1 MVIDSNCVYEPG
13 IPPGVTV
20 NKPLET
26 IQQVL
31 DEILP
36 GNSVLNV
43 EHDAS
48 LIEHS
53 DLSINV
59 IGNFKLNGRQSV
71 TPLKPRISFKP
82 NLRTSCAP
90 TRQPTQK
97 QAILSLN
104 KRNWGGSSVAFPKD
118 VHMFASEVWD
128 YMGDTFFIPG
138 WRGKIM
144 EFRLEPLRPNSDDM
158 KAWYR
163 LQSESTKLAVMRCD
177 EHLTAEIAQFS
188 NDTYQFILKNQPKV
202 ALDLKPQQ
210 IMTTVQ
216 TVMFHNKEFNALF
229 GPLVKRADERFR
241 SLLRPNCLYNKGK
254 NLDQIEEFINNNN
267 TVSGDIF
274 NLENDF
280 GDYDRSQLAE
290 AFSLDEVTLRNM
302 GLDLDLL
309 HIWMQGHYKNTNIS
323 ISLGIILYLRFQ
335 RKSGDVTTAFGN
347 TTVNMASTAWCY
359 RLKDFKILYSLWLGD
374 DSYIRIVNDR
384 ALPAVVHEAPSLMA
398 NMFNLEAKP
407 LTYKYPYF
415 CGYYILNIGNKLKLA
430 CDPIRRSVKLGRWDV
445 KNESE
450 FKEHWVSFGDCL
462 RNYEDQ
468 RVQDTLSEAVRE
480 RYTYATSSGID
491 SLVSS
496 LYTLRKSYKE
506 FRHFWQ
512 DSTSTT
518 KY

>member
-1 MVIDSNCVYEPG
+1 MIDKNFVYEPG
-13 IPPGVTV
+13 IPPGTTIQS
-20 NKPLET
+20 PLET

-36 GNSVLNV
+36 GNSVLDT
-43 EHDAS
+43 EFDAS

-53 DLSINV
+53 DLNLNV
-59 IGNFKLNGRQSV
+59 VGNFKLNGRQSA
-71 TPLKPRISFKP
+71 TILKPRNSFKP
-82 NLRTSCAP
+82 KLRTTCAP
-90 TRQPTQK
+90 ARQPTQK

-104 KRNWGGSSVAFPKD
+104 KRNWGGSSVAFPKEIK
-118 VHMFASEVWD
+118 MFAQEVWD
-128 YMGDTFFIPG
+128 YMGDTFFIPN
-138 WRGKIM
+138 WRAKVI
-144 EFRLEPLRPNSDDM
+144 EFQLEPLRPNSEDL
-158 KAWYR
+158 KAWFK
-163 LQSESTKLAVMRCD
+163 LQSESTKLAVKRCD
-177 EHLTAEIAQFS
+177 EQMTAEIAQFS

-254 NLDQIEEFINNNN
+254 NLDQIEDFINNNN
-267 TVSGDIF
+267 TVDGDIF

-290 AFSLDEVTLRNM
+290 AFSIDEVTLRNM
-302 GLDLDLL
+302 GLDLELL

-359 RLKDFKILYSLWLGD
+359 KLRDFKILYSLWLGD

-384 ALPAVVHEAPSLMA
+384 KLGSVVKEAPSLMA

-415 CGYYILNIGNKLKLA
+415 CGYYILNIGSKLKLA

-445 KNESE
+445 KSE
-450 FKEHWVSFGDCL
+450 PEFREHWVSFGDCM

-468 RVQDTLSEAVRE
+468 RVQDTLGDAVRE
-480 RYTYATSSGID
+480 RYQFAGNSGID

-496 LYTLRKSYKE
+496 LFTLRKSFKE
-506 FRHFWQ
+506 FRRFWQ
-512 DSTSTT
+512 DQISLT